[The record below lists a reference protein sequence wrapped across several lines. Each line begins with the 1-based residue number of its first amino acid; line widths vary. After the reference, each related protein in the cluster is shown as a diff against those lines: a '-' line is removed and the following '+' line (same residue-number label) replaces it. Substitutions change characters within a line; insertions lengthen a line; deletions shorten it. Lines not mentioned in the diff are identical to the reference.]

1 MRTIDGA
8 SRVPN
13 EKQKNSMAFTSAAR
27 SGEKSAA
34 ERLMAAMTH
43 PSSPANAE
51 LMMSPFTKSCRRSV
65 GLGVAVRVE
74 GCGGSPKRSRRDLK
88 DVADIMWKAGMNLPV
103 GEKLHLPKR
112 TLSAWDLETLDLC
125 VFVSKESSS

>member
-1 MRTIDGA
+1 
-8 SRVPN
+8 
-13 EKQKNSMAFTSAAR
+13 
-27 SGEKSAA
+27 
-34 ERLMAAMTH
+34 
-43 PSSPANAE
+43 
-51 LMMSPFTKSCRRSV
+51 MSPFTKSCRRRV

-74 GCGGSPKRSRRDLK
+74 GCGGFPKRSRRDLK